1 MSGAMSAMP
10 DKEKDMTIQ
19 DTWCTVDAYFSVK
32 PEQKDAFD
40 EIVDRFVRETE
51 KENGIRFYGWST
63 NGEEVHCRQGY
74 LNAEGFLEHVGNVR
88 HIFEEA
94 VSISDCSRLAIH
106 GPETELEKLR
116 EPMAEI
122 PIQYFNLT
130 KSFRR

>member
-1 MSGAMSAMP
+1 
-10 DKEKDMTIQ
+10 MTIQ
-19 DTWCTVDAYFSVK
+19 DTWCTVDAYFTVK
-32 PEQKDAFD
+32 PKQKDAFD
-40 EIVDRFVRETE
+40 KIVDRFVRETK
-51 KENGIRFYGWST
+51 KESRIRYYGWSA

-74 LNAEGFLEHVGNVR
+74 LNAEGFLEHVANVG

-94 VSISDCSRLAIH
+94 VTISECSRLAIH
-106 GPETELEKLR
+106 GPEEELEKLR